1 MDGLMKDESNKSSP
15 VELRPN
21 IYQLPAEKPG
31 SHVYLIKGETKN
43 ILIDTGLTANFPIL
57 ASQLEE
63 LGLSTED
70 IHFVILT
77 HEHFD
82 HIGAA
87 AFFDTAVIAAHTL
100 AANKI
105 ELQDEFVTLNRYRN
119 VSNLTFSP
127 HLWLE
132 DGILIDLGNYKLKVI
147 HTPGHTSGCICLY
160 EPKEKLLF
168 SGDTVFA
175 GGLLSDIVGSGNIS
189 DYLSSLQRL
198 ANLKV
203 AALYPGHGLP
213 SSAPEEDIHQA
224 MEYAHSVMEESKLLF
239 EALIA
244 SEARAKIVKRMQKAP
259 FSGMARPATKPKG
272 KNGS

>member
-1 MDGLMKDESNKSSP
+1 MKGESNISSP
-15 VELRPN
+15 IELRPSM
-21 IYQLPAEKPG
+21 YQLPAEKPG

-43 ILIDTGLTANFPIL
+43 ILIDTGLTANFPQL

-63 LGLSTED
+63 LGLSVEN

-87 AFFDTAVIAAHTL
+87 TFFNTAVIAAHTL

-105 ELQDEFVTLNRYRN
+105 ELQDEFVTLSKYRN
-119 VSNLTFSP
+119 GSALTFHA

-132 DGILIDLGNYKLKVI
+132 DGTLIDLGNYKLKVI

-160 EPKEKLLF
+160 ELKEKLLF

-175 GGLLSDIVGSGNIS
+175 GGLLSEIVGSGNIS
-189 DYLSSLQRL
+189 DYVSSLQRL
-198 ANLKV
+198 AHLKV
-203 AALYPGHGLP
+203 EALCPGHGLL
-213 SSAPEEDIHQA
+213 SSAPEEDIHRA
-224 MEYAHSVMEESKLLF
+224 VEYAGAVMEESKLLF
-239 EALIA
+239 EALIT
-244 SEARAKIVKRMQKAP
+244 SESRAKIVKRVEKAP
-259 FSGMARPATKPKG
+259 FSGMARSAKKPKG
-272 KNGS
+272 ETGS